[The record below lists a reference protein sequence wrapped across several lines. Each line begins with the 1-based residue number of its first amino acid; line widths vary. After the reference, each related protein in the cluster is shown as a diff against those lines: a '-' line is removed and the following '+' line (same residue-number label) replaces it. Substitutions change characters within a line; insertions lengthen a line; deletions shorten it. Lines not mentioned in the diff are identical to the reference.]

1 MWKQSRCPSSTAES
15 RPKATVMPARA
26 GMAGPA
32 VDTGATG
39 RNTNHTTD
47 SFFTGETKGQ
57 RQGKTEVSTGRTV
70 SHKGSRM
77 GCVNFSYEP
86 ELPDIT
92 LG

>member
-1 MWKQSRCPSSTAES
+1 MWKQSRCPSRTAES

-47 SFFTGETKGQ
+47 SFFTGETEGNET
-57 RQGKTEVSTGRTV
+57 QGGTKVSTAGQSVTRV
-70 SHKGSRM
+70 
-77 GCVNFSYEP
+77 
-86 ELPDIT
+86 
-92 LG
+92 LGWGGGY